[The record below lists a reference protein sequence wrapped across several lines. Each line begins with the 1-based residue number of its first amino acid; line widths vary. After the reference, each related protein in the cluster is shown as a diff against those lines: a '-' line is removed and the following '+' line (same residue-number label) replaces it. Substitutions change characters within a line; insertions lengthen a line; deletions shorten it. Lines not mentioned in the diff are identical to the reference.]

1 MLVITRKTGEGLVLG
16 DNIVLTLLEVGK
28 DRVKL
33 GIEAP
38 QSVRIIR
45 SEIADTEAQ
54 NRESAQPPSKEALEA
69 FLKKGG
75 Q

>member
-16 DNIVLTLLEVGK
+16 DDIVLTLLEVGK
-28 DRVKL
+28 DRVKI

-45 SEIADTEAQ
+45 SEIADTEEQ
-54 NRESAQPPSKEALEA
+54 NRESAQPPSKAALEA
-69 FLKKGG
+69 FLKNGG
-75 Q
+75 